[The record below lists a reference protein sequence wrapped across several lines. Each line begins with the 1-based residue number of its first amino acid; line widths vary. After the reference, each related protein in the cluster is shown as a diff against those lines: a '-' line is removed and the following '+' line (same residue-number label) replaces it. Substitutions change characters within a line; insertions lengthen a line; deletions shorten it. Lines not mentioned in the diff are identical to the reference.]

1 MIKITLG
8 QKCSKVIFLL
18 IIKLIFIYNKVT
30 FFPLIMSSKSILII
44 NFN

>member
-18 IIKLIFIYNKVT
+18 IIKLFLFT
-30 FFPLIMSSKSILII
+30 I
-44 NFN
+44 NIDNLS